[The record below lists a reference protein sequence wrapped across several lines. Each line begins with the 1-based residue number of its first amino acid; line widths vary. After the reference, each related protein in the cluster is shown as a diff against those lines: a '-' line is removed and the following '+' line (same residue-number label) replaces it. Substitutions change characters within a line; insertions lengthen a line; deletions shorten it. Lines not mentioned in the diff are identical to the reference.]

1 MNRYEYLVNAVYRF
15 PFFYVLFFGILGII
29 FLLDIVQINE
39 NLLIGTLFTI
49 GSLTVLQYIRF
60 LYIKISFDSL
70 MDLKNKYELRKK
82 LIYKYKFYFLKLIY
96 FYLIY
101 FLKIRTILI
110 NFKFEKLLLIN
121 FFKFNVFEYSLIFIQ
136 LVYKNLLNFF
146 LNNEQLVN
154 LELWFN
160 SIKVA
165 YLKLI

>member
-1 MNRYEYLVNAVYRF
+1 MYNYILNAIYKF
-15 PFFYVLFFGILGII
+15 PLYYVLFFGTLGII
-29 FLLDIVQINE
+29 FLLEFIQINE

-49 GSLTVLQYIRF
+49 GTLTVLQYIRF
-60 LYIKISFDSL
+60 LYIKISIDL
-70 MDLKNKYELRKK
+70 LNDLKVKYILRKT
-82 LIYKYKFYFLKLIY
+82 LIYKYKFYFLKLIF

>member
-101 FLKIRTILI
+101 FLKIRMVLI
-110 NFKFEKLLLIN
+110 NYKLEKLILIN
-121 FFKFNVFEYSLIFIQ
+121 FFKFNVLEYCLLFTQLI
-136 LVYKNLLNFF
+136 YKNLLVLFYY
-146 LNNEQLVN
+146 NEQMVN
-154 LELWFN
+154 LDIWFN
-160 SIKVA
+160 SIKSA
-165 YLKLI
+165 YNKLI